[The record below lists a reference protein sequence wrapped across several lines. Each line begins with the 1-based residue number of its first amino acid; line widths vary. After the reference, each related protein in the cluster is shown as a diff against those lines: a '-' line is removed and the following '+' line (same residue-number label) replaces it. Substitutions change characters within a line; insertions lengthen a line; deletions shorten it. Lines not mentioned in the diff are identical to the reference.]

1 MKDIHDLKRFENAQE
16 TNYDIALNEIKNG
29 KKKGHWMWYV
39 FPQIDGLG
47 FSMISKKYA
56 INSKEEAIA
65 YLNHNVLGMRLIK
78 ITKELLLLN
87 DTSATNILGH
97 TDALKLKSCM
107 TLFDLISTN
116 NDLFLHVLQKYF
128 EGNTCKLTKEKI
140 N

>member
-87 DTSATNILGH
+87 DISATNILGH

-107 TLFDLISTN
+107 TLFDLISAD